1 MVAPLQTSDFEETL
15 QPELVFCDPASEY
28 QPFYSKTFASATE
41 RELEVLLSISL
52 MSGGAINLSDDLTKL
67 NEAGLNLA
75 RKVVSAVS
83 GSAAIPLD
91 LFSNSM
97 PSRWLQK
104 LPHGGRF
111 LLVNFISTAISL
123 TTLLLKIEI
132 SQWFSKTMRSIPT

>member
-1 MVAPLQTSDFEETL
+1 MP
-15 QPELVFCDPASEY
+15 
-28 QPFYSKTFASATE
+28 
-41 RELEVLLSISL
+41 L

-67 NEAGLNLA
+67 NEAGLDLA

-111 LLVNFISTAISL
+111 LLVNFMDEVQEFRLDCPELPDKATDFWRGKTVNVPQEIVLAPHSC
-123 TTLLLKIEI
+123 LLLE
-132 SQWFSKTMRSIPT
+132 W